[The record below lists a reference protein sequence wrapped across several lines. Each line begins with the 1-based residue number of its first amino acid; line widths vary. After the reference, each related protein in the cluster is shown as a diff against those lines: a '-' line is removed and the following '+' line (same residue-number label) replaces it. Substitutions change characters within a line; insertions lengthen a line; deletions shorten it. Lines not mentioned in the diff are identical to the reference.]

1 MSSQLAGSRI
11 APVSLVF
18 WRLLARSRAM
28 RLVLAAGLW
37 FGLDGCHRP
46 TPALAPP
53 RTVIRFST
61 GPQGGGFYPLGE
73 GLARA
78 YNATVKDLVVETVPS
93 GGAVANAE
101 AIQRGDADLGFAFA
115 DVAYLAFGA
124 GLNGAGRPYDQL
136 RGIAVLQLTP
146 LHLVVRPAS
155 QIRSIPDL
163 RGRRV
168 SVGLP
173 STGTALTVRLVLAE
187 FGLGPGEVD
196 MRGLSFNDAAQQLVD
211 GTLDA
216 MFDTAIFPAD
226 SVQMALDAGARLVP
240 ITGPSVERLRH
251 EYPFFRPALIPR
263 HTYARVIE
271 PVQTIGVDS
280 LLVCRRDLDPIVV
293 YRLTRGFF
301 EALPLL
307 SSSVDALR
315 FMDLDQSPAT
325 PIPLHAGAARFYRE
339 RELLR

>member
-1 MSSQLAGSRI
+1 MSSHLAGLRV
-11 APVSLVF
+11 AFVSAAS
-18 WRLLARSRAM
+18 WRSLARSRAL
-28 RLVLAAGLW
+28 RLALAAGFW
-37 FGLDGCHRP
+37 FGLDACHRA
-46 TPALAPP
+46 TPAVAPP
-53 RTVIRFST
+53 RLVIRFST
-61 GPQGGGFYPLGE
+61 GPHGGGFYPLGE

-78 YNATVKDLVVETVPS
+78 YGASVRDLLVETMPS

-115 DVAYLAFGA
+115 DVAYLAFGT
-124 GLNGAGRPYDQL
+124 GLNGVARPYDRL

-146 LHLVVRPAS
+146 LHLVVRPGS
-155 QIRSIPDL
+155 GIQSIADL

-187 FGLGPGEVD
+187 FGLGPAEMD
-196 MRGLSFNDAAQQLVD
+196 MRGLSFNDAARQLVD
-211 GTLDA
+211 GSLDA
-216 MFDTAIFPAD
+216 MFDTAIYPAD

-263 HTYARVIE
+263 HTYARVTE
-271 PVQTIGVDS
+271 PVETVGVDS
-280 LLVCRRDLDPIVV
+280 LLVCRRDLDATVV
-293 YRLTRGFF
+293 YKLTKGFF